1 MPGKKIRIILDT
13 NLWISFILTNDYSRL
28 DTILR
33 NKNIQLL
40 VSIELLEEFIEVAQR
55 PKFRKYFSGEDL
67 SLLVSLIEKNAEIV
81 AVKGNVQACRDPKDN
96 FLLSLALDGKATRLI
111 TGDKDLLVL
120 NKFRNTKI
128 LTIQDFLN

>member
-96 FLLSLALDGKATRLI
+96 FLLSLALDGKATHLI
-111 TGDKDLLVL
+111 TGDKDLLAL